1 MNGPSYNICSNYYKS
16 INSLIYIQ
24 ELLNDIPEQQGFYGG
39 QGFKFPRTGF
49 YNVTIAGAA
58 GGRGLCSIRGGYG
71 AILTNQLYIQKDIND
86 SVLIL
91 VGQKGTSPC
100 ETNRSHSL
108 CQTPP
113 VNITEAEQCNSTW
126 SNIAY
131 VGGGGGGGG
140 SMIWGP
146 NSTGQYTKTTL
157 PVIAAAGG
165 GGTGTQLVYSA
176 VIGEKPELI
185 VGTSTFVQDNETHEE
200 FYIRWINGQ
209 PTDVDDL
216 NPNNSGN
223 VGNRPGSVTAGYG
236 SGWVN
241 AFGELM
247 EIDGK
252 LINTNIDFAEGGY
265 DCVLGFDKSQVG
277 VPFLGVNGGFGGGG
291 GACSEGGGG
300 GGYGGGWVV
309 GETPSIPG
317 RGGYSFVSS
326 ELNGEFVNFNDGA
339 GYVKIIPVDC
349 GCSHSC
355 TVDGESFQCE
365 CPQLARL
372 ASDGYNCVR
381 GKVLT
386 CLYLCVNV

>member
-16 INSLIYIQ
+16 INSPIYIQ

-39 QGFKFPRTGF
+39 QGFKFPRTGL

-58 GGRGLCSIRGGYG
+58 GGRGLCSTRGGYG
-71 AILTNQLYIQKDIND
+71 AIFTDQLYIQKDIND

-91 VGQKGTSPC
+91 VGQEGTSPC
-100 ETNRSHSL
+100 ETNPSYSL

-113 VNITEAEQCNSTW
+113 VDITEAALCNSTW
-126 SNIAY
+126 SNILN
-131 VGGGGGGGG
+131 VGGGGGGGV

-146 NSTGQYTKTTL
+146 NSTGQYTNTIL

-165 GGTGTQLVYSA
+165 GGTGTQLDYSA
-176 VIGEKPELI
+176 VIGNMPELI
-185 VGTSTFVQDNETHEE
+185 ADTNVFVQDNETNEE

-209 PTDVDDL
+209 PTDMDAL
-216 NPNNSGN
+216 NAGFSGN
-223 VGNRPGSVTAGYG
+223 VGNRPDKMLVTAGYG
-236 SGWVN
+236 SGWSN
-241 AFGELM
+241 AFGELL

-265 DCVLGFDKSQVG
+265 DCVRVG

-300 GGYGGGWVV
+300 GGYGGGWVI
-309 GETPSIPG
+309 GKTPSIPG
-317 RGGYSFVSS
+317 RGGYSFVSIES
-326 ELNGEFVNFNDGA
+326 NAEFVNFNDGA

-365 CPQLARL
+365 CPQSARL
-372 ASDGYNCVR
+372 ASNGYNCVR
-381 GKVLT
+381 GKLLT